1 MAVQVMLRVVN
12 RDNINGHY
20 WTRVDGDTMNYVV
33 FFSPQSND
41 EIKRIFKSK
50 AFYIG
55 ADGKLAYSIA
65 TNTLVYTIKS
75 MHRLAKGK

>member
-1 MAVQVMLRVVN
+1 MVEQHLEVRGVSS
-12 RDNINGHY
+12 D
-20 WTRVDGDTMNYVV
+20 TSEETTMNYVV

>member
-1 MAVQVMLRVVN
+1 MVEQHVEVRGVSS
-12 RDNINGHY
+12 D
-20 WTRVDGDTMNYVV
+20 TSEETTMNYVV

>member
-1 MAVQVMLRVVN
+1 MVEQHVEVRGVSS
-12 RDNINGHY
+12 D
-20 WTRVDGDTMNYVV
+20 TSEETTMNYVV

-65 TNTLVYTIKS
+65 TTTLVYTIKS